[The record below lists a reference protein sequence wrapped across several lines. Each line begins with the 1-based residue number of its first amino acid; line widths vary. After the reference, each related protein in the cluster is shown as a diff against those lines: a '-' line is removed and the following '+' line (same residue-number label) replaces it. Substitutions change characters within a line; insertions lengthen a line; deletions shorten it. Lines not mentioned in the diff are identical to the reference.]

1 MTITANRVGV
11 WILDDTYKKVSSG
24 CWVYSAGGDP
34 PSPGE
39 LWLWGCSGQGQ
50 LGDNTTV
57 PKSSPIQIPGTSWGA
72 VRTGQYHTLA
82 TKTDG
87 TLWSWGRGTEGRL
100 GDNTTILLIDVSNQT
115 VQVSQEP
122 TPQPSVSDHEEPSSS
137 DRSYMTSSRQTPRR

>member
-100 GDNTTILLIDVSNQT
+100 GDNTTIHRSSPVQIPGTSWINVGLSYSASLATKTDGTLWAWEIIFLLC
-115 VQVSQEP
+115 
-122 TPQPSVSDHEEPSSS
+122 
-137 DRSYMTSSRQTPRR
+137 